1 MAEQKEQ
8 PRKGSYASV
17 KPTFKGGTKAIED
30 DIFYYGKDM
39 PDTCAV
45 SSEKI
50 LAWINT
56 TYGMGE
62 RKSIESG
69 TLFVGVDLPT
79 NMTRTEF
86 DALSWFKQ
94 EEAKSQ
100 FKNYEM
106 TKSKLESNLGKLYSI
121 IWGQCH
127 TMLQNVLKAEKDFNE
142 DSVIML
148 WKIIIRVCNS
158 GTSKNCYIKSID
170 ALLSFHL
177 VSGDK
182 FSNLSLY
189 AEAFER
195 KYQLLVNTGWSFAST
210 EFRDILIAD
219 LEAVGE
225 ITEEP
230 YLTLK
235 AWKDKTGDKPAQIQF
250 EKEGRALIDAKY
262 KAHVFLRRSG
272 AQHQEYRRI
281 CENEY
286 AQGRDLYAD
295 DDAVTF
301 QRLTAFK
308 PTYVP
313 KARPIPRG
321 TDCSYMQNG
330 QTKQLQKMKLQRM
343 KRRKHTSLG
352 QDVLASRTIGIKE

>member
-8 PRKGSYASV
+8 PRKGSYASA

-30 DIFYYGKDM
+30 EIFYYGKDM

-50 LAWINT
+50 LSWVNT

-69 TLFVGVDLPT
+69 TLFVGIDLPT
-79 NMTRTEF
+79 EMTRTEF

-100 FKNYEM
+100 FKNYEV
-106 TKSKLESNLGKLYSI
+106 TKSKVESNLGKLYSI

-127 TMLQNVLKAEKDFNE
+127 TMLQNVLKAEKDYNE
-142 DSVIML
+142 DCAMTL

-170 ALLSFHL
+170 ALINFHL

-195 KYQLLVNTGWSFAST
+195 RYQLLVNTGWSFASP

-230 YLTLK
+230 YPTLK
-235 AWKDKTGDKPAQIQF
+235 AWRNKTGADKATQDKI
-250 EKEGRALIDAKY
+250 EKEGRTFIDAKY
-262 KAHVFLRRSG
+262 KAHIFLRRSG
-272 AQHQEYRRI
+272 AQHQEYRRY

-295 DDAVTF
+295 TEGTTF

-321 TDCSYMQNG
+321 NDRGYMQQG
-330 QTKQLQKMKLQRM
+330 QGDQ
-343 KRRKHTSLG
+343 
-352 QDVLASRTIGIKE
+352 